1 MVQMVF
7 QYTVMLPQEHPPRE
21 GVTDNGEVSSSS
33 PTSNGD
39 AKKHL

>member
-7 QYTVMLPQEHPPRE
+7 QYTVMLPREDQPRE
-21 GVTDNGEVSSSS
+21 GVTDNGEPSAST

-39 AKKHL
+39 HKTQL